1 MIEPAQVFQLSA
13 EPELWTNGPTEESDR
28 PEGEEQWYAFGYWCG
43 NLLCLI
49 PFADNVSEERRN
61 LWLSPICKT
70 EEDAK
75 RMWFIV
81 KMLMVELDKP

>member
-1 MIEPAQVFQLSA
+1 MIEPAQVFQLAA
-13 EPELWTNGPTEESDR
+13 EPELWTNKPDKGEL
-28 PEGEEQWYAFGYWCG
+28 PEGETLCYAFGYWCG
-43 NLLCLI
+43 GLLCLI

-61 LWLSPICKT
+61 LWLSPLCKT

-81 KMLMVELDKP
+81 KMLMVELDKS